1 MADNYEYLQSAIP
14 NAEPMARTIKL
25 DWSGLNMTN
34 KLESGELSDC
44 NNVSSNEAPYLSPC
58 PVPNVIDVGLGYNIV
73 YPISFYSLKNNLY
86 VLWMK
91 NSEAWVG
98 DEPRSTNVAY
108 YITKFVKPWK
118 FAPGT
123 ANQYT
128 TTALAQFHV
137 DAEHF
142 KDGVNETYDL
152 ESALNELYSVQKNT
166 GNSITSF
173 ISYYINDSNGTI
185 EITNEPSHML
195 IVSAL
200 NTGEFVIYE
209 DGSGADK
216 FKTCSMFSVDSTTL
230 KGSAIEPEVGSIYFP
245 YLTVNQSR
253 LFGAKDAIVGA
264 SGYMNYGDWETD
276 LSYMTPSKDGY
287 GANHAWI
294 SSLQSSD
301 HSYSGEV
308 TGIVAFGSRVVV
320 FKADAMYEIAN
331 TKNPFR
337 IVDVFNTGCIDGRS
351 AKVVGGNLFF
361 ASEDGIYAYTGGKP
375 ECISRKLDIKR
386 ITSAVSGTDGK
397 KYYLSCRYINKKDTD
412 TSVLFVYDTEYG
424 VWTKQDYK
432 GDIIGMTYVDGHLYG
447 IVNNPT
453 STAPGNAD
461 IVELNTE
468 NYEGQKWFAETD
480 IMMNDTAGNYTIAPK
495 RINKIAM
502 LAEMNPGSTLEI
514 SVIGA
519 DEDYEDDDV
528 VKKSY
533 VNESDEV
540 KTVPIRLNIKKK
552 ADYGLRVRV
561 SGEGFSKVYS
571 MEITYTDGGTLNVTD
586 REGVYKP

>member
-14 NAEPMARTIKL
+14 NAEPTARTIKL

-44 NNVSSNEAPYLSPC
+44 NNVSSDEAPYLSPC
-58 PVPNVIDVGLGYNIV
+58 PIPSVKDVGVIFSETVNGAIQNRYIQ
-73 YPISFYSLKNNLY
+73 YPVAVHSLNNDVY
-86 VLWMK
+86 VLWFRDVADEDGK
-91 NSEAWVG
+91 LQAKYYFTRLGRGSVNSVTAGFVFEEGNNTRVTYEYLDVTNPG
-98 DEPRSTNVAY
+98 D
-108 YITKFVKPWK
+108 
-118 FAPGT
+118 APGGE
-123 ANQYT
+123 NEQLKYLQDVHIKKGT
-128 TTALAQFHV
+128 T
-137 DAEHF
+137 
-142 KDGVNETYDL
+142 
-152 ESALNELYSVQKNT
+152 
-166 GNSITSF
+166 ITSF
-173 ISYYINDSNGTI
+173 ITYDEN
-185 EITNEPSHML
+185 
-195 IVSAL
+195 L
-200 NTGEFVIYE
+200 NATQSFIISPIPYGKCSIYT
-209 DGSGADK
+209 DNQRYSLVAK
-216 FKTCSMFSVDSTTL
+216 KRMFSIPSGFTGGNASYI
-230 KGSAIEPEVGSIYFP
+230 KPEVGEICFP
-245 YLTVNQSR
+245 YITVNQSR
-253 LFGAKDAIVGA
+253 VFGATGAIAGA

-276 LSYMTPSKDGY
+276 LSYQTKTQDGY
-287 GANHAWI
+287 GANHAWV

-337 IVDVFNTGCIDGRS
+337 VIDVFNTGCIDGRS

-361 ASEDGIYAYTGGKP
+361 ASEDGVYAYTGGKP

-412 TSVLFVYDTEYG
+412 TSVLFVYDTENG
-424 VWTKQDYK
+424 IWTKQDYK
-432 GDIIGMTYVDGHLYG
+432 GDIIGMAYVDGHLYG
-447 IVNNPT
+447 IVNNST
-453 STAPGNAD
+453 SIAPGNAD

-480 IMMNDTAGNYTIAPK
+480 ILMNDTAGNYTIAPK

-502 LAEMNPGSTLEI
+502 LVEMNPGSTLEI

-519 DEDYEDDDV
+519 DEDYEDGDV
-528 VKKSY
+528 AKKSY